1 MERAGLFV
9 RIPTAQA
16 TQLDR
21 AASRAG
27 MRKQD
32 FVSSLIAAQLDATPQ
47 VAVGA
52 IGAVVAPSPRT
63 TAAAATTEHGEAPD
77 DAVLT
82 LDEAASLLRVT
93 PDVLLTRASAGD
105 LPGRRFAEEWRFSRR
120 ALFDWLQGSD
130 RVERGGRSPGFR
142 KATS

>member
-21 AASRAG
+21 AAAKAG

-32 FVSSLIAAQLDATPQ
+32 FVSSLLAAQLDARPPR
-47 VAVGA
+47 GA
-52 IGAVVAPSPRT
+52 TRTSPPDPT
-63 TAAAATTEHGEAPD
+63 ATAAALPAD

-82 LDEAASLLRVT
+82 LDEAATLLRVSG
-93 PDVLLTRASAGD
+93 DEVADRARSGE
-105 LPGRRFAEEWRFSRR
+105 LPGRRFGTEWRFSRR
-120 ALFDWLQGSD
+120 ALLDWLQGSD
-130 RVERGGRSPGFR
+130 GNGRAPGFR
-142 KATS
+142 RATS